1 MESLGNRAATFEGLF
16 SGVTPPLQLRRL
28 PWRQEQKQKPQF
40 CVGALLSDIVSLPAE
55 TSIENNSDNVKKIP
69 GYQCLGPNSQG
80 RRDLV
85 VWWQVASV
93 RWGLACLQFCEY
105 GHVCS
110 WQS

>member
-16 SGVTPPLQLRRL
+16 SGVSPPLQLRRL
-28 PWRQEQKQKPQF
+28 PWRQEQKPQF

-69 GYQCLGPNSQG
+69 GYQCLGPNAQG

-85 VWWQVASV
+85 VWWQVAS
-93 RWGLACLQFCEY
+93 LLS
-105 GHVCS
+105 HLTDLIN
-110 WQS
+110 